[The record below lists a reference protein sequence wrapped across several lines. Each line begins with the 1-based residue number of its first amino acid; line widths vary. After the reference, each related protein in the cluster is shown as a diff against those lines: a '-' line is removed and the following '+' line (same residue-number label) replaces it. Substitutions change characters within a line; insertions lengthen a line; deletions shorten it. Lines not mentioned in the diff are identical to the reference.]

1 MATKSHEPKATIKEA
16 HRQLRLAVR
25 ECQELLART
34 EEMVRRSRQD
44 NDPVH

>member
-1 MATKSHEPKATIKEA
+1 MATKSQESKATIKEA

-34 EEMVRRSRQD
+34 EEMIRRSHQD
-44 NDPVH
+44 NDPRL